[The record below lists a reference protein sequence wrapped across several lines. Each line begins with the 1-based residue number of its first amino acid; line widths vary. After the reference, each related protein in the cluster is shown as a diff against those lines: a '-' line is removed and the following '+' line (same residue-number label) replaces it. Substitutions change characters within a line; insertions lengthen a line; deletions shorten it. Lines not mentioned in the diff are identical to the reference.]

1 MSIKFLFDE
10 DIERS
15 RKELQEIID
24 SLDKDDSEIERKADV
39 LKKFSYAII
48 NALKKPELVKKEELI
63 KPNIEQRKVSLLS
76 RMFSKDIHPV
86 VKKIEP
92 KPVQQVVQPI
102 VKPVEVEKK
111 PEIIQKDLILDKIT
125 NKVLAYV
132 KLTDKYY
139 IIEPILDEND
149 TKLLNKILYKRP
161 KNMDKGWNLINKFGK
176 KFNVPPDHFTNIKYF
191 VVNFLFGLGRIE
203 PLIYDKDIKEV
214 YCEGSNKPLKVKYND
229 KIIETN
235 ITYRSK
241 EELNN
246 FLLDLSYKVKQKLKK
261 NNPSIT
267 FNYRDLYFECTMSFS
282 EIEDSKFIIKK

>member
-1 MSIKFLFDE
+1 MSIKFLFDNE
-10 DIERS
+10 LERS

-24 SLDKDDSEIERKADV
+24 SLDQEDNSQIEKKADV
-39 LKKFSYAII
+39 LKKFSYAIVHSLI
-48 NALKKPELVKKEELI
+48 KPELIRKEELI
-63 KPNIEQRKVSLLS
+63 KPNIDQRKVSLIS
-76 RMFSKDIHPV
+76 RIFTKDIHPV

-92 KPVQQVVQPI
+92 KSVPQPVVQPVI
-102 VKPVEVEKK
+102 PQVEKK

-149 TKLLNKILYKRP
+149 TKLLNKVLYKHP
-161 KNMDKGWNLINKFGK
+161 KNMDKGWKLISKFGK

-203 PLIYDKDIKEV
+203 PLVYDKDIKEI
-214 YCEGSNKPLKVKYND
+214 YCEGPNKALKVKFND
-229 KIIETN
+229 KVIETN

-246 FLLDLSYKVKQKLKK
+246 FLLDLSYRVNQKLKK

-267 FNYRDLYFECTMSFS
+267 FNYRDMYFECSMSFS
-282 EIEDSKFIIKK
+282 EISDSKFTIKK